1 MVVKKVKAIN
11 LNTRVENMVLENL
24 LNSIEHSILILVF
37 SERVDPKNGETVTEN
52 LEMKNRK
59 GIFNLSVFL
68 M

>member
-11 LNTRVENMVLENL
+11 SNIRVENTVLENL

-37 SERVDPKNGETVTEN
+37 LERIDPKNGETVTEN
-52 LEMKNRK
+52 LEMKNQK